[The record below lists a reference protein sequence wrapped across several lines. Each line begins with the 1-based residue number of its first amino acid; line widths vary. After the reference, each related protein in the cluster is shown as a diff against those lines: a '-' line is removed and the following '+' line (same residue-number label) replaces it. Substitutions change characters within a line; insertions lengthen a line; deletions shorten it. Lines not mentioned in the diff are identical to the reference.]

1 MRLQPAF
8 TSSECDQQFQHLTR
22 HDRRIQIYIDG
33 MWFAC
38 YDSIKREYMS
48 LLNKR
53 TVRKYVCTA
62 CNVNAVKSFGAR
74 CRPCFD
80 KPFIEADARQAEH
93 NARLKAEHD
102 REWAKTWESAKNN
115 NSRPQTSSRVS
126 NEAAMVI
133 AFVAGV
139 YLAYEGHGISNFFL
153 IGSVVM
159 AALHYGSNWWN
170 GRHVRRLEKRKE
182 ELKRKLW

>member
-1 MRLQPAF
+1 
-8 TSSECDQQFQHLTR
+8 
-22 HDRRIQIYIDG
+22 
-33 MWFAC
+33 
-38 YDSIKREYMS
+38 MS

-53 TVRKYVCTA
+53 FVSYCESCGVVLTRP
-62 CNVNAVKSFGAR
+62 GR
-74 CRPCFD
+74 QCRPCHD

-102 REWAKTWESAKNN
+102 REWAKMRESAKNN

-139 YLAYEGHGISNFFL
+139 WLAFEGHALGGTFIV
-153 IGSVVM
+153 GSFVM
-159 AALHYGSNWWN
+159 AALHYASNWWN
-170 GRHVRRLEKRKE
+170 GRHVRRLEKQIKE
-182 ELKRKLW
+182 LERKLR

>member
-1 MRLQPAF
+1 MTF
-8 TSSECDQQFQHLTR
+8 
-22 HDRRIQIYIDG
+22 
-33 MWFAC
+33 M
-38 YDSIKREYMS
+38 
-48 LLNKR
+48 NKR

-139 YLAYEGHGISNFFL
+139 WLAFEGHALGGTFI
-153 IGSVVM
+153 IGSFVI
-159 AALHYGSNWWN
+159 AALHYASNWWN
-170 GRHVRRLEKRKE
+170 GRHVRRLEKQIKE
-182 ELKRKLW
+182 LERKLR